1 MRTNHFTFQ
10 NSETRLPR
18 ALLGL
23 PRAESDPRRVLAE
36 LNGAFSTFQARHRT
50 EMDNVQ
56 SAVDDLNGRL
66 AAVATGGLA
75 IGGGEPIDAP
85 YSAAFGEWF
94 RTGHGEAELRAA
106 HATGTR
112 ARVLAAMSS
121 GNDQNGGYLAPVEWD
136 RQVNQALRPVSP
148 MRQIANVQV
157 TTVGAYSTVW
167 SDGQWGSGW
176 VGETAPRPNTTNP
189 QLSQIVFKSGEIYA
203 NPSITQTLIDDAGFN
218 IERWLADEVAGT
230 FALQE
235 GAAFISGDGV
245 NKPAGLLGY
254 APGGAF
260 SHPGGAI
267 PVVNSGQAA
276 SLTSDALHDLVY
288 NLAAPYRANATW
300 VMNSTTLARI
310 RKFKDNGGQY
320 LWQPSLD
327 KGQPE
332 RILGYPVVADE
343 NMPDVAENSLPIA
356 FGDFRRGY
364 VINDRAGVRV
374 LRDPYTSKP
383 FVSFYTTKRVGGGV
397 LDPRALRFLK
407 VAA

>member
-1 MRTNHFTFQ
+1 
-10 NSETRLPR
+10 
-18 ALLGL
+18 
-23 PRAESDPRRVLAE
+23 
-36 LNGAFSTFQARHRT
+36 
-50 EMDNVQ
+50 
-56 SAVDDLNGRL
+56 
-66 AAVATGGLA
+66 
-75 IGGGEPIDAP
+75 
-85 YSAAFGEWF
+85 
-94 RTGHGEAELRAA
+94 
-106 HATGTR
+106 
-112 ARVLAAMSS
+112 
-121 GNDQNGGYLAPVEWD
+121 
-136 RQVNQALRPVSP
+136 

-218 IERWLADEVAGT
+218 IERWLADEVAAT

-260 SHPGGAI
+260 AHPGGAI

-276 SLTSDALHDLVY
+276 NLTADALHDVVY
-288 NLAAPYRANATW
+288 ALAAPYRANATW
-300 VMNSTTLARI
+300 IMNSTTLARV
-310 RKFKDNGGQY
+310 RKFKDTGGQY

-327 KGQPE
+327 KGQPPT
-332 RILGYPVVADE
+332 ILGYPVVADE

-364 VINDRAGVRV
+364 VVNDRAGVRV